1 MIKQTSTRKLWYNT
15 VMIVNVI
22 GDVTGFAQSLKLLH
36 DQMPKGELW
45 GVGDLIDRG
54 PFSKEVMDYFMQG
67 GHNSVMGNHD
77 HMMLFEKI
85 RKSPDVN
92 SRLYPD
98 GCWGYNGGDQTL
110 ESFGV
115 QSYRDFDPDKFT
127 EYFDYIQ
134 KMPLRKEIDD
144 VIITHA
150 PTSDIRNKKVFN
162 LKEINKNE
170 YLLDVSALWNR
181 STPTKIPGKLQV
193 YGHNSTRG
201 ILWHTDKH
209 LHGIYMADP
218 NEIPEGAWAV
228 CIDTWRETFLTGLSI
243 DTEILAATKDPRK
256 AVKVF
261 QQDLVETSPFISKVK
276 QNVRAAQKE
285 YLATTPL
292 KGVELDNEEES

>member
-1 MIKQTSTRKLWYNT
+1 MI
-15 VMIVNVI
+15 INVI
-22 GDVTGFAQSLKLLH
+22 GDVTGFAESLKLLH
-36 DQMPKGELW
+36 KQMPEGELW

-67 GHNSVMGNHD
+67 GHKSVMGNHD

-85 RKSPDVN
+85 KKEAGVN

-115 QSYRDFDPDKFT
+115 ESYRDFDPSKFE
-127 EYFDYIQ
+127 EYFKYIEQ
-134 KMPLRKEIDD
+134 MPLRQEFGNLM
-144 VIITHA
+144 ITHA
-150 PTSDIRNKKVFN
+150 PISDRKNKKVFD

-181 STPTKIPGKLQV
+181 SGPTKVPGKFQV

-201 ILWHTDKH
+201 ILWHTDKYPQ
-209 LHGIYMADP
+209 GIYMADP
-218 NEIPEGAWAV
+218 NEIPDNAWAV

-243 DTEILAATKDPRK
+243 DTDLLDDPKK

-292 KGVELDNEEES
+292 KGVSFEDDGEEP